1 MIDGLKA
8 YPAYK
13 DSGVCWLG
21 KVPKH
26 WQVRRLRNAVEMRV
40 SNVDKHTKDGEHPV
54 RLCNYVDVYKNDR
67 IDASMAF
74 MRATA
79 TPGEIERFRLKPGD
93 VLITKDSEAWDDI
106 GVPALVEQ
114 SADDLICGYH
124 LALLR
129 PRGGLLCGGY
139 LLRAL
144 QSKGVAHQFHV
155 EANGVTRFGLSH
167 AAIKSIWLPVPP
179 LPEQAVIVRFLDHAD
194 RLIRRYIRTKK
205 KLIALL
211 NEQKQAIVHQAVT
224 LGLDPNAG
232 RKPSGIEWLGDVPE
246 HWNVRKLRQCGTI
259 MGGMTPSMS
268 VRRYWDGT
276 VPWVTPKDMKRFTIG
291 DSIVK
296 LTEHAVRE
304 TSIRLIEPPAVLL
317 VVRGMILARRVPVA
331 LSIEHVTINQDMK
344 ALNPFSGIS
353 AEFLARSLDSAQTAF
368 FPLIDEAG
376 HGTRRL
382 PTERWRNLAVAI
394 PPENEQAEILDFINA
409 NTRQLDAAIDR
420 AHSEITL
427 LQEFRGTL
435 IADVVTGKIDVRE
448 AAARLPDEDE
458 DPEPLDGPEEP
469 LEDGEAFDEV
479 AMEAGAS

>member
-1 MIDGLKA
+1 MIDGLKP
-8 YPAYK
+8 YPKMK
-13 DSGVCWLG
+13 DSGVPWLG
-21 KVPKH
+21 NVPEH
-26 WQVRRLRNAVEMRV
+26 WEVKTIGRMGRLFKGNGGSKADEVAVGVPCVRYGDLYTRHEFFIQETKACV
-40 SNVDKHTKDGEHPV
+40 STDQAEAYTPIEYGDLLFAASGET
-54 RLCNYVDVYKNDR
+54 
-67 IDASMAF
+67 M
-74 MRATA
+74 
-79 TPGEIERFRLKPGD
+79 E
-93 VLITKDSEAWDDI
+93 DI
-106 GVPALVEQ
+106 GRSSVN
-114 SADDLICGYH
+114 
-124 LALLR
+124 LLR
-129 PRGGLLCGGY
+129 SPACCGGDI
-139 LLRAL
+139 LVLRPEVPVDPRFLGYAADAP
-144 QSKGVAHQFHV
+144 STRHQKATMGRGFTVVHV
-155 EANGVTRFGLSH
+155 YASQ
-167 AAIKSIWLPVPP
+167 IKQLVLPVPP
-179 LPEQAVIVRFLDHAD
+179 LPEQAAIACFLDHAN
-194 RLIRRYIRTKK
+194 RLIRRYIRATK
-205 KLIALL
+205 KLITLL
-211 NEQKQAIVHQAVT
+211 NEQKQAIIHQAVT
-224 LGLDPNAG
+224 RGLDPNV
-232 RKPSGIEWLGDVPE
+232 RLKPSGIEWLGDVPE

-304 TSIRLIEPPAVLL
+304 TPIRLIEPPAVLL

-344 ALNPFSGIS
+344 ALKPFPGIS

-458 DPEPLDGPEEP
+458 DPEPLDEPEEP